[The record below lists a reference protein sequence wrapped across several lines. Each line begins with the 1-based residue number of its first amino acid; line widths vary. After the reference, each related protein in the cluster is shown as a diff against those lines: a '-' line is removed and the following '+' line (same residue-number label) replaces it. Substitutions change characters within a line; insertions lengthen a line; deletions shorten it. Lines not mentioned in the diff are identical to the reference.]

1 MDTIKIRITGTA
13 PLLVHSDRLANPLDP
28 LTKEIKTYTGKRKKT
43 DDDHLAIARLEW
55 TGGMYY
61 DDKIGPSIPGRNVK
75 AMLITAAKKSKD
87 GPKAKTGLI
96 VSEDKIKLIYSG
108 PRTLDAM
115 WDDGRFTDMRCVGVM
130 NARTMRCRP
139 VFPEWAIEFSVI
151 YDASVV
157 DKADILRFCDVGGRL
172 VGMGDYRVECCGDF
186 GRFEACEVK

>member
-28 LTKEIKTYTGKRKKT
+28 LTKEIKTFTGKRKKT

-61 DDKIGPSIPGRNVK
+61 DEKIGPFIPGRNIR
-75 AMLITAAKKSKD
+75 AMLISGAKKTKD
-87 GPKAKTGLI
+87 STKAKAGMI
-96 VSEDKIKLIYSG
+96 VNEDKVKLIYSG
-108 PRTLDAM
+108 PRKIEDM
-115 WDDGRFTDMRCVGVM
+115 WDDGRFTDMRSVCVM
-130 NARTMRCRP
+130 KARTMRCRP

-151 YDASVV
+151 YDPSVV
-157 DKADILRFCDVGGRL
+157 DRSDILRFCDAGGRL
-172 VGMGDYRVECCGDF
+172 VGMGDYRIEKGGDF